1 LFRPVAHDGEGGLG
15 DGLGGEGAGA
25 VAAVDAGLLDVL
37 EDAADDNVALA
48 VADGV
53 DVELDGAV
61 FLLFVFSFVFC
72 FLFGLVLIV
81 WRVG

>member
-1 LFRPVAHDGEGGLG
+1 
-15 DGLGGEGAGA
+15 
-25 VAAVDAGLLDVL
+25 VDAGLLDVL